1 MTGAIVGMELRL
13 RARTVVL
20 AALGLV
26 AVAALVGALYP
37 SLGHSIGQ
45 LDLPKGVSDLIGG
58 SDLGTI
64 RGWLRTEIVSVYGP
78 LVFAAVAITSAAATT
93 AGEEED
99 RILALLVAK
108 PVPRWRLLLAKAG
121 GIALLLALLAAAV
134 LAGLL
139 LSVALAGGGIGAGDL
154 AAVAAHLLMFALA
167 VGALTLALGAGTGRR
182 GLAAGTAAA
191 ITLAMYL
198 LNGLA
203 PTVHTISWLKY
214 LTVFHYYEGSDPITT
229 GADPAGLAILA
240 AVTAVL
246 TATALATFRHRDLRA

>member
-1 MTGAIVGMELRL
+1 MTAAILGMELRL
-13 RARTVVL
+13 RTRAVTL

-45 LDLPKGVSDLIGG
+45 LNLPKGVSDLIGG
-58 SDLGTI
+58 SDLATI
-64 RGWLRTEIVSVYGP
+64 SGWLRTEIVSVYGP

-93 AGEEED
+93 AGEEEN

-108 PVPRWRLLLAKAG
+108 PVPRWRLLLAKAAAL
-121 GIALLLALLAAAV
+121 ALLLALLAAAV

-139 LSVALAGGGIGAGDL
+139 LSVALAGGGISASNL
-154 AAVAAHLLMFALA
+154 AAVAVHLLLFALA
-167 VGALTLALGAGTGRR
+167 IGALTLALGAGSGRR
-182 GLAAGTAAA
+182 GLASGTAAA
-191 ITLAMYL
+191 ITLGMYL

-203 PTVHTISWLKY
+203 PTVHAISWLKY

-229 GADPAGLAILA
+229 GADPTGLAILA
-240 AVTAVL
+240 TLTAIL
-246 TATALATFRHRDLRA
+246 TATALATFQHRDLRA